1 MITNACVKGRE
12 KVLLGY
18 GEYDYNHFFS
28 INLMYVLGIIFT
40 NANLKTLLMDYI
52 VLSKLPT
59 QQAGSKT
66 PTVQIR

>member
-1 MITNACVKGRE
+1 
-12 KVLLGY
+12 
-18 GEYDYNHFFS
+18 
-28 INLMYVLGIIFT
+28 MYVLGIIFT

-66 PTVQIR
+66 PIVQIR